1 MRKLTVEFI
10 GTFFLVC
17 GAILAGKEGATLA
30 LIVMVYAGG
39 HISGAHFNPAVS
51 VAMLVR
57 RKISMAEFPGYLLVQ
72 FLAAIVAGV
81 LVAYVF
87 EIQGSASCAINEGGM
102 LKGLLAEF
110 IGTFALAYVVLN
122 VATAKGTT
130 GNSFY
135 GLAIGLTVLAMATLF
150 GNFSG
155 GVFNPAVGIGLALQQ
170 SICWNQVWVYFL
182 APVAGGI
189 VAAYTFLAVN
199 GADDA
204 PESIPDEELPGKIK
218 V

>member
-17 GAILAGKEGATLA
+17 GAALAEAQGATLA
-30 LIVMVYAGG
+30 LIIMVYAGG

-57 RKISMAEFPGYLLVQ
+57 RKISMAEFPGYILVQ
-72 FLAAIVAGV
+72 FLAAVVAGL
-81 LVAYVF
+81 LVAFVF
-87 EIQGSASCAINEGGM
+87 EKQGSSSCAINDGL

-122 VATAKGTT
+122 VATARGTT

-150 GNFSG
+150 GNYSG
-155 GVFNPAVGIGLALQQ
+155 GVFNPAVGIGLAIQK
-170 SICWNQVWVYFL
+170 SICWNQVWVYFV

-189 VAAYTFLAVN
+189 VAAYTFLSVN
-199 GADDA
+199 GADEA
-204 PESIPDEELPGKIK
+204 AESIPDDVEPKK
-218 V
+218 R

>member
-57 RKISMAEFPGYLLVQ
+57 RKISMSEFPGYLIVQ
-72 FLAAIVAGV
+72 FVAAIVAGL
-81 LVAYVF
+81 LVSYVF
-87 EIQGSASCAINEGGM
+87 EIQGSASCAINDGM

-155 GVFNPAVGIGLALQQ
+155 GVFNPAVEIGLAVQQ
-170 SICWNQVWVYFL
+170 SICWNQIWVYFV
-182 APVAGGI
+182 APVAGGV
-189 VAAYTFLAVN
+189 VAAYTFLSVN
-199 GADDA
+199 GADDSA
-204 PESIPDEELPGKIK
+204 ESIPDDVLTKK
-218 V
+218 R